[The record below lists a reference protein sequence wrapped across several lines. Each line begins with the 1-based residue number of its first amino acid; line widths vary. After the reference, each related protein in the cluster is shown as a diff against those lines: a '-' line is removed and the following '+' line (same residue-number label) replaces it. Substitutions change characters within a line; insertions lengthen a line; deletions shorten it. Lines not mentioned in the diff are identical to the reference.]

1 VEKAAAS
8 EKFLWMA
15 TFFSVLGA
23 PVEASGRS
31 AITSVVSAPW
41 SFDALSP
48 EPATVV
54 AASVL
59 VDLEFV
65 FAGIQAAVAVCCTW
79 WRCSHRGAFDFFAV
93 RGASQSKSWRLSG
106 KFRRRGVVLGGDDDR
121 VQEGFFVILSLFW
134 AFL

>member
-8 EKFLWMA
+8 EKLLWLA

-31 AITSVVSAPW
+31 AVPSVVAAPW

-48 EPATVV
+48 KPATVV

-65 FAGIQAAVAVCCTW
+65 FAGIQAAVVVCCAW
-79 WRCSHRGAFDFFAV
+79 WRCSHRGAFDFSAV

-106 KFRRRGVVLGGDDDR
+106 KFRRRGVVLSGDDDR
-121 VQEGFFVILSLFW
+121 V
-134 AFL
+134 

>member
-8 EKFLWMA
+8 EKLFGMV
-15 TFFSVLGA
+15 TFFSALGA

-31 AITSVVSAPW
+31 AVLSVVSAPW

-48 EPATVV
+48 KLATVM

-59 VDLEFV
+59 VDLECM
-65 FAGIQAAVAVCCTW
+65 FADIQAAVAVCCAW

-93 RGASQSKSWRLSG
+93 RGSSQSKSWRLSG
-106 KFRRRGVVLGGDDDR
+106 KFRRRGVVFGGDDDR
-121 VQEGFFVILSLFW
+121 VQEGLLVFFSLSW